1 MITVVQYERSRM
13 AGVSGERWTRIGAT
27 SALIGGGLLALS
39 GVAMHSALS
48 VEQGTMAAPF
58 LVAAMLLLV
67 AGLPALYVSERRRF
81 GTLAKTGFGLMAAG
95 WIVAALS
102 FPVANYGPGIVF
114 LGFLFGLLVAMIGA
128 FLFGVSILRSDEM
141 TIPRLGAWLLV
152 AALPVGLP
160 FTVAFTEYVMGG
172 VDSPWAGPMLLYG
185 LAWIVLGTYL
195 RTHREDAASVG
206 ALPQ

>member
-1 MITVVQYERSRM
+1 M

-39 GVAMHSALS
+39 GVAMHSVLS
-48 VEQGTMAAPF
+48 VGQATMAAPF

-67 AGLPALYVSERRRF
+67 TGLPALYLSEHHWF
-81 GTLAKTGFGLMAAG
+81 GTLAMAGFWLMAAG
-95 WIVAALS
+95 WTVAALA

-114 LGFLFGLLVAMIGA
+114 LGFLLGLLVAMIGA
-128 FLFGVSILRSDEM
+128 LVLGVAALRSDDS

-152 AALPVGLP
+152 AALPLGLP
-160 FTVAFTEYVMGG
+160 FTVAFTGYVMGA

-185 LAWIVLGTYL
+185 LAWIVLSTHL
-195 RTHREDAASVG
+195 RTHREDAMSVE
-206 ALPQ
+206 AVPQ